1 MNKIQK
7 NFLIIFL
14 LFFIFYLINKTFSL
28 KFKEGNE
35 EEICD
40 ESVNNQCKYYE
51 KNKILCKKEKK
62 SACESKYCKLK
73 FYGIKPEENN
83 YCEFSQCLRPY
94 GNKKKGC
101 VSDLDDQSNIYD
113 ASKNP
118 CMNVD
123 FCKNCSSCYEFEITI
138 PKKKKKYEKELWDME
153 ATMPLKYKN
162 DIIEKKREIAEL
174 STRSRQI
181 SSEIASKGIDCKKCL
196 HNGRLKLE
204 KTETAGYDNGGF
216 KSYFPSFFCSEPIR
230 ALDCN
235 LKKITDFS

>member
-138 PKKKKKYEKELWDME
+138 PKKKKSM
-153 ATMPLKYKN
+153 
-162 DIIEKKREIAEL
+162 KK
-174 STRSRQI
+174 SF
-181 SSEIASKGIDCKKCL
+181 GIWKLQCL
-196 HNGRLKLE
+196 
-204 KTETAGYDNGGF
+204 
-216 KSYFPSFFCSEPIR
+216 
-230 ALDCN
+230 
-235 LKKITDFS
+235 